1 MIDGD
6 DVIYISH
13 AIPLNEERG
22 IYFTK
27 SEDGGETWMESILV
41 FNAREAGWGMVD
53 DPSLAIT
60 ENGDLHIVW
69 TRYSLPTGEGP
80 LGLYYAQSSD
90 GGTTWSDSDLVVEG
104 PVVWSEIVGT
114 GANTVQRVW
123 QQESSSGSTF
133 WHEQSTDSGKT
144 WERIAPVSVFGE
156 IFGNPSLSSD
166 VPGRL
171 HLLIMVRNGV
181 DSYLLQHW
189 VYDGQ
194 SWTAESSNGMQF
206 ASQTDVNS
214 LTSNFSQGG
223 TLGVLLINSNSAAE
237 VAEKYQLIYTNHLIE
252 VPKIDQTPTLEV
264 TPIPVNTPTPVLT
277 IQSSAL
283 VPDQTV
289 GTATA
294 VVFTEA
300 PDNSGNSEWFLI
312 AGPVV
317 VGLIIVVVIVL
328 IVRWIRR

>member
-1 MIDGD
+1 M
-6 DVIYISH
+6 
-13 AIPLNEERG
+13 
-22 IYFTK
+22 
-27 SEDGGETWMESILV
+27 
-41 FNAREAGWGMVD
+41 
-53 DPSLAIT
+53 
-60 ENGDLHIVW
+60 
-69 TRYSLPTGEGP
+69 
-80 LGLYYAQSSD
+80 
-90 GGTTWSDSDLVVEG
+90 
-104 PVVWSEIVGT
+104 
-114 GANTVQRVW
+114 
-123 QQESSSGSTF
+123 
-133 WHEQSTDSGKT
+133 
-144 WERIAPVSVFGE
+144 
-156 IFGNPSLSSD
+156 
-166 VPGRL
+166 
-171 HLLIMVRNGV
+171 
-181 DSYLLQHW
+181 
-189 VYDGQ
+189 
-194 SWTAESSNGMQF
+194 
-206 ASQTDVNS
+206 
-214 LTSNFSQGG
+214 TSNFSQGG